1 MVNVFIVVC
10 LSSPSNIVAAHVGLQ
25 KKLLDKQNHQLKP
38 DAESFANVVGS
49 RWPSL
54 ASSLSLSV
62 DEIANVTEEGL
73 TRYPARLCPQDAEK
87 VVGKRKRHI
96 WSALPGTQN
105 HPIISAWQLICHGL
119 TLCASHPWCL

>member
-73 TRYPARLCPQDAEK
+73 TQQDC
-87 VVGKRKRHI
+87 
-96 WSALPGTQN
+96 ALKMLKKWLAKENVTYG
-105 HPIISAWQLICHGL
+105 QLYQVLKTIPLFQHGN
-119 TLCASHPWCL
+119 